1 MNTNSVLPGFTAE
14 ASLDKTALHY
24 AGMVISA
31 AALNQIA
38 PQILLAPGSLTPS
51 LPPGTCV
58 DILYAPDCRQVN
70 PFTEC
75 CKRSHE
81 LKCPVLDSPNCT
93 TSRVDSCTECRSTV
107 SGFPTNGVFKV

>member
-31 AALNQIA
+31 VAFNQVV
-38 PQILLAPGSLTPS
+38 PQILSALGTSTPS
-51 LPPGTCV
+51 LSPGACV
-58 DILYAPDCRQVN
+58 DILYAPVCRQVN

-81 LKCPVLDSPNCT
+81 LKCPVPGSPNCT
-93 TSRVDSCTECRSTV
+93 TSRVDSCTECHSTV
-107 SGFPTNGVFKV
+107 SGFPTNGVVKA

>member
-1 MNTNSVLPGFTAE
+1 MNTNLPGFTAE

-31 AALNQIA
+31 AALNQVV
-38 PQILLAPGSLTPS
+38 PHTLLALGSSTPS

-58 DILYAPDCRQVN
+58 DILYIPVCRQVN

-81 LKCPVLDSPNCT
+81 LKCPVPGFPNCT
-93 TSRVDSCTECRSTV
+93 TSRVDSCTECHSTV